1 MQANAMLDLAQRLF
15 ALEAEQCEAGTS
27 LSDIAES
34 VFEKIRTHL
43 SKRIGQEG
51 FRTLQARSLALTRK
65 SFPLLHTVRIE
76 ENGSL
81 AGLRGGT
88 ESFEAAAALLACLL
102 GLLGTFIGE
111 DLTLRMLRAIWP
123 KLDVDGMPTRKVKDY
138 ERAK

>member
-27 LSDIAES
+27 LSDVAES
-34 VFEKIRTHL
+34 VFEKIRMHL
-43 SKRIGQEG
+43 SKRIGEEG
-51 FRTLQARSLALTRK
+51 FRTLYARSLALTRK
-65 SFPLLHTVRIE
+65 SFPLLNTARIE

-102 GLLGTFIGE
+102 GLLETFIGE
-111 DLTLRMLRAIWP
+111 DLTLRMLGTVWP
-123 KLDVDGMPTRKVKDY
+123 EMDVEDITDEESKGL
-138 ERAK
+138 